1 MHTTN
6 YEEELLVTFV
16 FQFQNPESVRGL
28 LAKGVSPNVT
38 RESRTS
44 VLMMA
49 AMLPNSDI
57 CDALINAGAV
67 VNCRNEQGITPLHCS
82 NTAKAAELLIN
93 AGAEL
98 EASDDQD
105 MTPLHY
111 AVLMRNVSVIEVLLR
126 HGANYLIPNDKG
138 TSPFNAAL
146 YEGGA
151 VFEAFSNRI
160 AEERAHVQTVE
171 LLVSTRRS
179 HL

>member
-1 MHTTN
+1 MNTTN
-6 YEEELLVTFV
+6 NEEDLLVTFV

-28 LAKGVSPNVT
+28 LAKGVSPNVI

-67 VNCRNEQGITPLHCS
+67 VNCRNEQGITPLHCA

-98 EASDDQD
+98 EATDDQG

-111 AVLMRNVSVIEVLLR
+111 AVLKRNVSVIEVLLR
-126 HGANYLIPNDKG
+126 HGANYLMPNDKG
-138 TSPFNAAL
+138 ISPFNAAL

-171 LLVSTRRS
+171 LLDRIKRAAS
-179 HL
+179 